1 MAASVLLGQFYP
13 VGGLGQIIGLGAED
27 IGLGAEDIGLGAE
40 DIGLGAEDI
49 GLGAFE
55 FDRFF
60 IVAKIWGSALPG
72 FQFYVLFVPVV
83 LLKLPPTPNPYFER
97 PATGLP

>member
-13 VGGLGQIIGLGAED
+13 VGGLGQI
-27 IGLGAEDIGLGAE
+27 IGLGAE